1 MKRSIEPAPARLIW
15 AAQPIAA
22 RAVVVF
28 IHGLDGHTARTWG
41 QPGQAG
47 AFIERLQHDL
57 PQVAVAAYDYPSALR
72 AIVADSTLTLQ
83 SQANRLAECLRETLL
98 PNFQSVIVI
107 AHCLGGL
114 LTTLALRHL
123 IEQGDLSNP
132 PNSTKQVLLFLLD
145 TPHDL
150 PASGPSQW
158 LTGLLGAVSLT
169 PAALAAN
176 ADFWRQTVLAAP
188 NSPGSV
194 SSVVSAYA
202 VVSTQPSWVSHLKPD
217 LELPADRVCRLE
229 LPHEALTHAPL
240 RDAHDAAVAAEF
252 APYDFIL
259 EKLRAHLQVA
269 PE

>member
-1 MKRSIEPAPARLIW
+1 M
-15 AAQPIAA
+15 
-22 RAVVVF
+22 VVF

-57 PQVAVAAYDYPSALR
+57 PQVAVAAYDYPSGLR

-83 SQANRLAECLRETLL
+83 SQADRLAECLHEALL
-98 PNFQSVIVI
+98 PIFQSVIVI

-114 LTTLALRHL
+114 LSTLAVRQLV
-123 IEQGDLSNP
+123 EQGDLGSP
-132 PNSTKQVLLFLLD
+132 PKSTKQLLLFLLD

-158 LTGLLGAVSLT
+158 LTGLLGALSLT

-188 NSPGSV
+188 HAPGSLR
-194 SSVVSAYA
+194 SVVSAYA
-202 VVSTQPSWVSHLKPD
+202 IVSTQPSWVSHLKPD
-217 LELPADRVCRLE
+217 LELPADRVCRLDI
-229 LPHEALTHAPL
+229 PHEALTHAPL
-240 RDAHDAAVAAEF
+240 HVVGADLVSSGF
-252 APYDFIL
+252 PPYDFIL
-259 EKLRAHLQVA
+259 ERLPAHLQVA
-269 PE
+269 PS

>member
-15 AAQPIAA
+15 AVQPPGAS
-22 RAVVVF
+22 AVVVF

-47 AFIERLQHDL
+47 AFIQRLQRDL

-72 AIVADSTLTLQ
+72 TIVTDGTLTLQ
-83 SQANRLAECLRETLL
+83 SQADQLAECLRETLL
-98 PNFQSVIVI
+98 PSFQSVIVI

-114 LTTLALRHL
+114 LCTLAVRHL
-123 IEQGDLSNP
+123 VEQGDLGNP
-132 PNSTKQVLLFLLD
+132 PKSITQMLLFLLD
-145 TPHDL
+145 TPHNV

-158 LTGLLGAVSLT
+158 LTGLLGALSLT

-188 NSPGSV
+188 DAPGSV
-194 SSVVSAYA
+194 SSLVSAYA
-202 VVSTQPSWVSHLKPD
+202 IVSTQLSWVSHLKPD
-217 LELPADRVCRLE
+217 LELPADRVCRLDI
-229 LPHEALTHAPL
+229 PHEALTHAPL
-240 RDAHDAAVAAEF
+240 HDVGVDAVAAGF

-259 EKLRAHLQVA
+259 ERSRAHLQVT
-269 PE
+269 PS